1 MGLFSRKSRRS
12 RRGGAAL
19 VQCLV
24 MFTVLVGIASLG
36 ADYGR
41 VQLAKIELQRCA
53 TAAAR
58 AAASRVPGDPSGAR
72 DLAVQY
78 GQLNAVDGVPLTID
92 RNDDVQLGIWND
104 ASRTFSVVT
113 GTNESTANAV
123 RVTARRVGSN
133 GVPMLFAGLIGKSR
147 SDVSASSVARV
158 TTPPAA
164 VAFVGLDRIEVGN
177 NLFAAGYN
185 SSAGPPGGSNVNDGF
200 RGGSNGA
207 MQFGNNGEVR
217 GDVIRGPG
225 GSLSHGNHWFVT
237 GSQGQQSTPYTYA
250 PTEAAGA
257 PSSGELEGGNNSTV
271 TLSAGT
277 YLYTEIAFG
286 NNVTLETTGPVTI
299 YVSESVQLGNG
310 ATLAPYNNNPANL
323 RIRVLGSASLEAGN
337 NLSGAAQIYGPG
349 SSMQIGSNAVFGGQ
363 VVGREVQIGNNAF
376 LYQDTGSSGGGG
388 GGSGSV
394 TTVK

>member
-1 MGLFSRKSRRS
+1 M
-12 RRGGAAL
+12 
-19 VQCLV
+19 QCLV

-41 VQLAKIELQRCA
+41 VQLAKVELQRCA

-72 DLAVQY
+72 DLAVSY
-78 GQLNAVDGVPLTID
+78 AQLNAVDGVPLTLD
-92 RNDDVQLGIWND
+92 RNNDVQLGIWND

-133 GVPMLFAGLIGKSR
+133 GVPLLFAGLIGRSR

-158 TTPPAA
+158 TTPPAS
-164 VAFVGLDRIEVGN
+164 VAFVGLNQISIGN

-185 SSAGPPGGSNVNDGF
+185 SSAGPPGGSNVNNGF

-217 GDVIRGPG
+217 GDVIRGPA

-237 GSQGQQSTPYTYA
+237 GSQGQQSTPYSYA
-250 PTEAAGA
+250 PTEAAGV
-257 PSSGELEGGNNSTV
+257 PSSGQLVRGNNATV

-277 YLYTEIAFG
+277 YLYTNISFG
-286 NNVTLETTGPVTI
+286 NNVSLVTTGPVTI
-299 YVSESVQLGNG
+299 YVSGSVQLGNG
-310 ATLAPYNNNPANL
+310 TTLSPSSDNPANL
-323 RIRVLGSASLEAGN
+323 RIRMIGSASFQAGN
-337 NLSGAAQIYGPG
+337 DLSGAAQIYGPG
-349 SSMQIGSNAVFGGQ
+349 SSMQLGNNAVFGGQ

-376 LYQDTGSSGGGG
+376 LYQDTGLSGGSG